1 MAEKIY
7 HLAVDVTLKAITG
20 KWKTSILCN
29 LGTSP
34 MRTSE
39 LKRKLPGIS
48 QRILTKQLSELAQDN
63 IIERK
68 VYPEVPP
75 RVEYYLTENGMS
87 LRKILLAMS
96 KWGQQQANLQNQA
109 GNDYKILD
117 ENLEGFTNMDQ
128 SDIQK

>member
-1 MAEKIY
+1 M
-7 HLAVDVTLKAITG
+7 
-20 KWKTSILCN
+20 
-29 LGTSP
+29 
-34 MRTSE
+34 
-39 LKRKLPGIS
+39 PGIS
-48 QRILTKQLSELAQDN
+48 QRILTKQLSELAQDS

-96 KWGQQQANLQNQA
+96 KWGQQQANLQNRA
-109 GNDYKILD
+109 GHDYKILD

-128 SDIQK
+128 KK

>member
-39 LKRKLPGIS
+39 LS
-48 QRILTKQLSELAQDN
+48 T
-63 IIERK
+63 
-68 VYPEVPP
+68 
-75 RVEYYLTENGMS
+75 
-87 LRKILLAMS
+87 LR
-96 KWGQQQANLQNQA
+96 
-109 GNDYKILD
+109 
-117 ENLEGFTNMDQ
+117 
-128 SDIQK
+128 

>member
-39 LKRKLPGIS
+39 LKRRLPGIS

-96 KWGQQQANLQNQA
+96 KWGQQQANLQNRA
-109 GNDYKILD
+109 GHDYKILH

-128 SDIQK
+128 KK

>member
-39 LKRKLPGIS
+39 LKRRLPGIS

-96 KWGQQQANLQNQA
+96 KWGQQQANLQNRV
-109 GNDYKILD
+109 GHDYKILD

-128 SDIQK
+128 KK

>member
-39 LKRKLPGIS
+39 LKRRLPGIS

-96 KWGQQQANLQNQA
+96 KWGQQQANLQNRA
-109 GNDYKILD
+109 GHDYKILD

-128 SDIQK
+128 KK